1 MEFEILSHGLPIRS
15 ARSSPEGIRQRAQ
28 EERSGRGFETSVH
41 IYGLF
46 ELDVFAVYR
55 GLPPDLFVLSVL

>member
-1 MEFEILSHGLPIRS
+1 MEFEILPDGLPIRS
-15 ARSSPEGIRQRAQ
+15 AWSGPEGIRQGAK
-28 EERSGRGFETSVH
+28 EERSGGGVETSVH

-55 GLPPDLFVLSVL
+55 GLPLDLFVLSVL